1 MVRSDAFR
9 HYCLSENSASLFITF
24 GIGEQ
29 QPFASGVHMKPC
41 LILLIVFLSFTPL
54 FSQNNSPATITLE
67 ELLQEALQ
75 NNPELR
81 AFEANRDAAHARI
94 PQMSSLDD
102 PMFDVEIEEAPR
114 SSPFKSAEWKF
125 LNFGLRQMLPFP
137 GKLAKA
143 RKIAEI
149 DAEHAHHD
157 YAEKALDVIANVKA
171 AYFELYMIQRGL
183 EVNRENIN
191 LMTQFVNIAKIRYAV
206 GQVMNQDVLKANV
219 ELARLANAQIT
230 LQQQEETVKA
240 MLNVLRNRAPQAPLA
255 HAVLPERSPLSFDLD
270 GLQRAALAH
279 RPMLH
284 HDSLSVVQSRVANSL
299 ARRQYWPDFEVSL
312 KYVTS
317 PYDGFRGF
325 TAMAGVSLPFS
336 LWSIK
341 KQRGRVEETAAEIR
355 MKEAMINNTR
365 NMILFAVKDGLTK
378 VQSAQRIL
386 ELYRTTVLPQA
397 EQSLQVTLANY
408 QTRQTDFLMLLDSYR
423 MLQMSKMEY
432 YEAEAKYE
440 MSLAELERA
449 IGKKLD

>member
-1 MVRSDAFR
+1 
-9 HYCLSENSASLFITF
+9 
-24 GIGEQ
+24 
-29 QPFASGVHMKPC
+29 MKIV
-41 LILLIVFLSFTPL
+41 LLLIVSCAAAFAQAGRDAALQL
-54 FSQNNSPATITLE
+54 D
-67 ELLQEALQ
+67 ELIQEALQ

-81 AFEANRDAAHARI
+81 AFDANREAAQARI

-102 PMFDVEIEEAPR
+102 PRFDFEIEEAPR
-114 SSPFKSAEWKF
+114 GAPFNTSQWKYV
-125 LNFGLRQMLPFP
+125 NFGLTQMLPFP

-143 RKIAEI
+143 KKLAEI
-149 DAEHAHHD
+149 DAQHAHHD
-157 YAEKALDVIANVKA
+157 YAEKTLDIIANVKA

-183 EVNRENIN
+183 EVNQENIN
-191 LMTQFVNIAKIRYAV
+191 LMTQFVNIAKIRYAI

-240 MLNVLRNRAPQAPLA
+240 MLNVLRNRAPQAPLGQT
-255 HAVLPERSPLSFDLD
+255 VLPERGPLSFELEA
-270 GLQRAALAH
+270 LQRTALAY

-284 HDSLSVVQSRVANSL
+284 HDSLGVAQSRIANSL
-299 ARRQYWPDFEVSL
+299 ARRQYWPDFDLSL
-312 KYVTS
+312 KYVAS

-336 LWSIK
+336 FWSIK
-341 KQRGRVEETAAEIR
+341 KQRGRVEETAAETR
-355 MKEAMINNTR
+355 MKEAMVDNTK
-365 NMILFAVKDGLTK
+365 NMILFAVQDGLAK
-378 VQSAQRIL
+378 VQSAQRML
-386 ELYRTTVLPQA
+386 ELYRATILPQA
-397 EQSLQVTLANY
+397 EQALQVTLANY

-449 IGKKLD
+449 VGKKLE

>member
-1 MVRSDAFR
+1 
-9 HYCLSENSASLFITF
+9 
-24 GIGEQ
+24 
-29 QPFASGVHMKPC
+29 MKSF
-41 LILLIVFLSFTPL
+41 LLLLIVFLSFTPL
-54 FSQNNSPATITLE
+54 FSQNNSPAAITLD
-67 ELLQEALQ
+67 ELIQEALQ

-81 AFEANRDAAHARI
+81 AFDANRDAAHARI

-102 PMFDVEIEEAPR
+102 PMFNVEIEEAPR
-114 SSPFKSAEWKF
+114 SEPFNTSQWKYV
-125 LNFGLRQMLPFP
+125 NFGLTQMLPFP

-143 RKIAEI
+143 KKLAEI

-157 YAEKALDVIANVKA
+157 YAEKALEVIASVKG

-183 EVNRENIN
+183 EVNRENID

-219 ELARLANAQIT
+219 ELARLANGQIT
-230 LQQQEETVKA
+230 LQQQEETIKA
-240 MLNVLRNRAPQAPLA
+240 MLNVLRNRAPQTPLGQ
-255 HAVLPERSPLSFDLD
+255 AVLPERSPLSFDLEA
-270 GLQRAALAH
+270 LQRVALAH

>member
-1 MVRSDAFR
+1 
-9 HYCLSENSASLFITF
+9 
-24 GIGEQ
+24 
-29 QPFASGVHMKPC
+29 MKPG
-41 LILLIVFLSFTPL
+41 LILLIVLLNCTSL
-54 FSQNNSPATITLE
+54 FSQNGNQATVKLE
-67 ELLQEALQ
+67 VLIQEALQ
-75 NNPELR
+75 NNPELH
-81 AFEANRDAAHARI
+81 AYHAGQEAAAARI

-102 PMFDVEIEEAPR
+102 PMFDVEIDKAP
-114 SSPFKSAEWKF
+114 SSEPFKPSQWNHI
-125 LNFGLRQMLPFP
+125 NFGLTQMLPFP

-143 RKIAEI
+143 KKLAEI

-157 YAEKALDVIANVKA
+157 YAEKALDLIASVKA
-171 AYFELYMIQRGL
+171 AYFELYMVQRGL
-183 EVNRENIN
+183 EVNQENID
-191 LMTQFVNIAKIRYAV
+191 LMTQFVNIAKVRYAV

-240 MLNVLRNRAPQAPLA
+240 MLNVLRNHPPQTPLGQ
-255 HAVLPERSPLSFDLD
+255 AVLPESGSQSFDLET
-270 GLQRAALAH
+270 LQRVALTH

-284 HDSLSVVQSRVANSL
+284 HDSLSIVQSRVANSL

-317 PYDGFRGF
+317 PLDGFSGF
-325 TAMAGVSLPFS
+325 TAMAGVNLPFS

-341 KQRGRVEETAAEIR
+341 KQRGRVEETAAETR
-355 MKEAMINNTR
+355 RKEAMVNNTR

-378 VQSAQRIL
+378 VQTAQRML
-386 ELYRTTVLPQA
+386 ELYRATILPQA
-397 EQSLQVTLANY
+397 EQALQVTLVNY

-440 MSLAELERA
+440 MSRAELERA
-449 IGKKLD
+449 IGKELN

>member
-1 MVRSDAFR
+1 MKS
-9 HYCLSENSASLFITF
+9 CLLALSVVL
-24 GIGEQ
+24 
-29 QPFASGVHMKPC
+29 GVA
-41 LILLIVFLSFTPL
+41 PL
-54 FSQNNSPATITLE
+54 FAQNNSPATITLDA
-67 ELLQEALQ
+67 LIQETLQ

-81 AFEANRDAAHARI
+81 AFEATVEAAHARI

-102 PMFDVEIEEAPR
+102 PRFDLEIEEAPR
-114 SSPFKSAEWKF
+114 AAPFNTSQWRM
-125 LNFGLRQMLPFP
+125 LNFGLTQMLPFP
-137 GKLAKA
+137 GKLARAK
-143 RKIAEI
+143 KLAEI

-157 YAEKALDVIANVKA
+157 YAEKALEVIAEVKA

-191 LMTQFVNIAKIRYAV
+191 LMTQFVNIAKVRYAV

-219 ELARLANAQIT
+219 ELARLANAQLT
-230 LQQQEETVKA
+230 LQQQEETAQA
-240 MLNVLRNRAPQAPLA
+240 MLNVLRNRPPQ
-255 HAVLPERSPLSFDLD
+255 SPLGQTILPARKPLRLDLET
-270 GLQRAALAH
+270 LQRTAVAH
-279 RPMLH
+279 RPMFH
-284 HDSLSVVQSRVANSL
+284 HDSLGITQSRIANSL
-299 ARRQYWPDFEVSL
+299 ARRAYWPDFDLSL

-317 PYDGFRGF
+317 PLDGFRGF

-341 KQRGRVEETAAEIR
+341 KQRGRVEETAAKTR
-355 MKEAMINNTR
+355 MQEAMLSNTK
-365 NMILFAVKDGLTK
+365 NMILFAVKEGLTK
-378 VQSAQRIL
+378 VQNAQRML
-386 ELYRTTVLPQA
+386 ELYRATILPQA

-449 IGKKLD
+449 VGKDLN

>member
-1 MVRSDAFR
+1 MKSYAF
-9 HYCLSENSASLFITF
+9 LLFALFRI
-24 GIGEQ
+24 I
-29 QPFASGVHMKPC
+29 
-41 LILLIVFLSFTPL
+41 PL
-54 FSQNNSPATITLE
+54 FAQNNSPATITLE
-67 ELLQEALQ
+67 ELMQEALQ

-81 AFEANRDAAHARI
+81 AFDANRDAAHARI
-94 PQMSSLDD
+94 PQMRSLDD
-102 PMFDVEIEEAPR
+102 PRFDVEIEEAPR
-114 SSPFKSAEWKF
+114 SEPFNTSQWKYV
-125 LNFGLRQMLPFP
+125 NFGLTQMLPFP
-137 GKLAKA
+137 GKLGKAK
-143 RKIAEI
+143 KLAEI

-157 YAEKALDVIANVKA
+157 YQEKALDVVANVKA
-171 AYFELYMIQRGL
+171 TYFELYMIQRGL

-191 LMTQFVNIAKIRYAV
+191 LMTQFVNIARIRYAV

-240 MLNVLRNRAPQAPLA
+240 MLNVLRNRAPQAPLGQT
-255 HAVLPERSPLSFDLD
+255 VLPERSALSFDLEA
-270 GLQRAALAH
+270 LQRQALEM
-279 RPMLH
+279 RPMLR
-284 HDSLSVVQSRVANSL
+284 HDSLAVVQSRVANSL
-299 ARRQYWPDFEVSL
+299 ARRQYWPDFDLSL
-312 KYVTS
+312 MYVTS

-341 KQRGRVEETAAEIR
+341 KQRGRVDETAAEIR
-355 MKEAMINNTR
+355 MKEAMFNNTR

-378 VQSAQRIL
+378 VQSAQRML
-386 ELYRTTVLPQA
+386 ELYRATVLPQA

-432 YEAEAKYE
+432 YEAQAKHE

-449 IGKKLD
+449 VGKRLE

>member
-1 MVRSDAFR
+1 MKWVLFTMISCAAAFAQ
-9 HYCLSENSASLFITF
+9 N
-24 GIGEQ
+24 EQ
-29 QPFASGVHMKPC
+29 DRALVLDE
-41 LILLIVFLSFTPL
+41 LI
-54 FSQNNSPATITLE
+54 QAT
-67 ELLQEALQ
+67 LQ

-81 AFEANRDAAHARI
+81 AFAENHRAAQARI

-102 PMFDVEIEEAPR
+102 PMFNVEIEEAPR
-114 SSPFKSAEWKF
+114 SAPFNTSQWRY
-125 LNFGLRQMLPFP
+125 LNFTFAQKLPFP
-137 GKLAKA
+137 GKLSKAKTLV
-143 RKIAEI
+143 EI
-149 DAEHAHHD
+149 DVEHAHHD
-157 YAEKALDVIANVKA
+157 YEEKALEVMANVKA

-183 EVNRENIN
+183 EVNQENIN
-191 LMTQFVNIAKIRYAV
+191 LMARFVNIAKVRYAV

-219 ELARLANAQIT
+219 ELARLANTQIT

-240 MLNVLRNRAPQAPLA
+240 MLNVLLNRAPQAPLGQT
-255 HAVLPERSPLSFDLD
+255 VLPERSLLSFDLET
-270 GLQRAALAH
+270 LQRVALAH

-284 HDSLSVVQSRVANSL
+284 HDSLSIAQSRVANSL
-299 ARRQYWPDFEVSL
+299 ARRQYWPDFDLSL
-312 KYVTS
+312 MYVTS
-317 PYDGFRGF
+317 PFDGFRGF

-341 KQRGRVEETAAEIR
+341 KQRGRVAETAAEVR
-355 MKEAMINNTR
+355 MKEALFNNTR

-378 VQSAQRIL
+378 VRSAQRML
-386 ELYRTTVLPQA
+386 DLYRTTVLPQA

-449 IGKKLD
+449 VGKKLE